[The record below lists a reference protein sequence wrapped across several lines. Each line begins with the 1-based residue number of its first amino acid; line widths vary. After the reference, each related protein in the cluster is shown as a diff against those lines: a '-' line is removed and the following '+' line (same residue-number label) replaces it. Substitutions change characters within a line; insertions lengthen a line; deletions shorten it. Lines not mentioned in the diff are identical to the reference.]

1 MMNREIARIFYDI
14 ADILEML
21 NIAWKPIAY
30 RKAARTIENLEKD
43 VKDIYTDGGVGAL
56 QEIPNIGEAIAQK
69 ISQYIE
75 TGKIP
80 EFEEIRK
87 KLPPGLARLLDIDSV
102 GPKRAAILHR
112 KLKIQ
117 SIGDLKKAITE
128 NKIAKL
134 EGFGEKSQKN
144 IALGLELLEKG
155 KSRFLLDE
163 AIPIANEIVS
173 ILKKVPGVEHAM
185 PAGSTRRW
193 KESVGDLDILAIS
206 DNSKKVMDTFTTM
219 PFVERILA
227 KGETKSMVVL
237 KNGLQADV
245 RVVEKKAFGAALNYF
260 TGNVDHNVALRRIA
274 IEKGYKL
281 SEYGLFDRKTNKYVA
296 GKTEDELYK
305 KLGLRYIE
313 PELRENRGE
322 LSASA
327 KNNLPNLIKLSD
339 IRGDFHMHTRYS
351 DGVSTVEQMASHAQ
365 KLGYEYIAISDH
377 SVTRANAHGMEI
389 ERLLKQLDEIKKLQ
403 KKFKMKI
410 FTASEVDILGNGE
423 LDYPSEIL
431 KKLDIVIG
439 SVHSGF
445 KSDESKMTARICRA
459 LENKYLDILGHPTG
473 RLINQRNPY
482 EIDLKKVFD
491 TASQNGK
498 IIEINAHPARLD
510 LKDEHILLAK
520 QYDLKFAINT
530 DAHAVDQLNLMKYGV
545 HTARRG
551 WLEAKDVVNALP
563 LKGLQKIFKR
573 IKS

>member
-520 QYDLKFAINT
+520 QYGLKFAINT

>member
-1 MMNREIARIFYDI
+1 M
-14 ADILEML
+14 
-21 NIAWKPIAY
+21 
-30 RKAARTIENLEKD
+30 
-43 VKDIYTDGGVGAL
+43 
-56 QEIPNIGEAIAQK
+56 
-69 ISQYIE
+69 
-75 TGKIP
+75 
-80 EFEEIRK
+80 
-87 KLPPGLARLLDIDSV
+87 
-102 GPKRAAILHR
+102 
-112 KLKIQ
+112 
-117 SIGDLKKAITE
+117 
-128 NKIAKL
+128 
-134 EGFGEKSQKN
+134 
-144 IALGLELLEKG
+144 
-155 KSRFLLDE
+155 
-163 AIPIANEIVS
+163 
-173 ILKKVPGVEHAM
+173 
-185 PAGSTRRW
+185 
-193 KESVGDLDILAIS
+193 
-206 DNSKKVMDTFTTM
+206 
-219 PFVERILA
+219 
-227 KGETKSMVVL
+227 
-237 KNGLQADV
+237 